1 MNAMQKNLHSEC
13 VPNSSNRKKGS
24 CLLIFGN
31 LLLLILVA
39 NFISPVK
46 AQRLSRDYNVHI
58 LVNQAGYTTDAGKT
72 CVAPGL
78 IDREFK
84 VINTVTGQVAFKGKF
99 NPEKGDFGEY
109 ATGNFSELKTFG
121 TYYILSDTLRSYP
134 FKISDNVYEQPMSS
148 IIYYFSKQRCGGSTT
163 GYLTP
168 CHLDDGVRM
177 DNGQH
182 QDVSGGWHDASDL
195 RKWVGATIYGM
206 LGIAKAYELYP
217 QLGKHKLLEELRWG
231 NRYFLNMQEPDGYI
245 MSFIGGDVQKHSDSN
260 RWTDNITG
268 DYEEGEPYFTKPNAG
283 NSNADMLIIGTK
295 DDRVI
300 RTTPL
305 DLMGQ
310 YNFIASE
317 AIVARIARDTDP
329 EYSNRCLEAAEKCLS
344 WCKKSD
350 NPPNPGIL
358 GASIQAALEL
368 YKTTGNTSHKEFAIS
383 QAALL
388 ETYQETGD
396 EGGIKGFFYSSSDGK
411 EPYKNIS
418 RGCTEFYAI
427 CDLIQAFPQHE
438 KASKWNE
445 MITSYARDYLK
456 VFVNSNSF
464 GIVPF
469 GLYTG
474 EDPGGNR
481 KIGDFWYRYFMQPK
495 LSWWVGINSNVAA
508 AGIGLLKASVI
519 LNDNEL
525 KAYAQKQL
533 DWIIGV
539 NSFNSSTLIGT
550 GYNHPKHFPG
560 STFYPTTPVING
572 AVMNGLGG
580 TSDDQPEI
588 GGGWWQISEYWT
600 PMVAHT
606 LWLMAELTAAD

>member
-1 MNAMQKNLHSEC
+1 MKTINVDFLSEGIFKTIGMNTK
-13 VPNSSNRKKGS
+13 
-24 CLLIFGN
+24 IFRYACSI
-31 LLLLILVA
+31 LILIIMI
-39 NFISPVK
+39 ISDHSILH

-58 LVNQAGYTTDAGKT
+58 LINQAGYTPGSGKT

-78 IDREFK
+78 LERSFE
-84 VINTVTGQVAFKGKF
+84 VINTITGEIVFTGKF
-99 NPEKGDFGEY
+99 EPIKGDFGDY
-109 ATGNFSELKTFG
+109 TRGDFSNVTAEGSYF
-121 TYYILSDTLRSYP
+121 ILSDTLRSYP
-134 FKISDNVYEQPMSS
+134 FKISKGVYDLPMSS
-148 IIYYFSKQRCGGSTT
+148 IIDYFSKQRCGGSTT

-177 DNGQH
+177 DNGKH

-206 LGIAKAYELYP
+206 LGIAKTYELCP
-217 QLGKHKLLEELRWG
+217 QIGKERMLEELRWG
-231 NRYFLNMQEPDGYI
+231 NRYFLNMQEPEGYI

-260 RWTDNITG
+260 RWTDNVTG
-268 DYEEGEPYFTKPNAG
+268 DEEEGEPYFTKPNAG
-283 NSNADMLIIGTK
+283 RSNADMLIMGTK

-300 RTTPL
+300 RTDPL

-310 YNFIASE
+310 HNFIASE
-317 AIVARIARDTDP
+317 AIMARITKDSDS
-329 EYSNRCLEAAEKCLS
+329 EYSNRCLKAAEKCFS
-344 WCKKSD
+344 WCKSSD
-350 NPPNPGIL
+350 RSQNPGII

-368 YKTTGNTSHKEFAIS
+368 FKTTGETDYKDFAIA
-383 QAALL
+383 QAAIL
-388 ETYQETGD
+388 ESHQETSD
-396 EGGIKGFFYSSSDGK
+396 THGISGYFYNSEDKK

-427 CDLIQAFPQHE
+427 CDLIEQFPEHNNV
-438 KASKWNE
+438 SKWKA
-445 MITSYARDYLK
+445 MITMYARDYLK
-456 VFVNSNSF
+456 VFIDKNSF

-481 KIGDFWYRYFMQPK
+481 KVGDLWYRYFMQPE
-495 LSWWVGINSNVAA
+495 LDWWVGINSNVAA
-508 AGIGLLKASVI
+508 AGIGLLKASAI
-519 LNDNEL
+519 LNDKEL
-525 KAYAQKQL
+525 KSYAQKQL

-539 NSFNSSTLIGT
+539 NSFSSSTLIGT
-550 GYNHPKHFPG
+550 GYNHPEHFPG
-560 STFYPTTPVING
+560 STFSPTTPVING

-580 TSDDQPEI
+580 DSNDQPDI

-606 LWLMAELTAAD
+606 LWLMAELSAAD

>member
-1 MNAMQKNLHSEC
+1 MKAIYVDFYSEGIHVLKC
-13 VPNSSNRKKGS
+13 IKTKIFPYAGS
-24 CLLIFGN
+24 ILILIFMLTSN
-31 LLLLILVA
+31 HSILL
-39 NFISPVK
+39 

-58 LVNQAGYTTDAGKT
+58 LVNQAGYTPDAAKT

-78 IDREFK
+78 LERGF
-84 VINTVTGQVAFKGKF
+84 VVVNTVTGKIVFKGNF
-99 NPEKGDFGEY
+99 TPIKGDFGDY
-109 ATGNFSELKTFG
+109 ATGDFSAIRDNG

-134 FKISDNVYEQPMSS
+134 FTISTNVYEQPMAS
-148 IIYYFSKQRCGGSTT
+148 IIDYFSKQRCGGSTT

-177 DNGQH
+177 DNGKH

-195 RKWVGATIYGM
+195 RKWAGATIYAM
-206 LGIAKAYELYP
+206 LGIAKTYELYP

-283 NSNADMLIIGTK
+283 KSNADMLIIGTK

-317 AIVARIARDTDP
+317 AIVARIAEETDP
-329 EYSNRCLEAAEKCLS
+329 DYSARCLNAAEKCLN

-350 NPPNPGIL
+350 KGLNPGII

-368 YKTTGNTSHKEFAIS
+368 FKTTGNVSHKEYAIT

-388 ETYQETGD
+388 ESFQETGD
-396 EGGIKGFFYSSSDGK
+396 AQGISGFFYNSKDEP

-427 CDLIQAFPQHE
+427 CDLILEFPEHE
-438 KASKWNE
+438 NVSKWKD

-456 VFVNSNSF
+456 VLITRNSF

-469 GLYTG
+469 GLYTS
-474 EDPGGNR
+474 EDPGGSR

-519 LNDNEL
+519 LNDDEL
-525 KAYAQKQL
+525 KSFAQKQL

-580 TSDDQPEI
+580 DSDDQPEI